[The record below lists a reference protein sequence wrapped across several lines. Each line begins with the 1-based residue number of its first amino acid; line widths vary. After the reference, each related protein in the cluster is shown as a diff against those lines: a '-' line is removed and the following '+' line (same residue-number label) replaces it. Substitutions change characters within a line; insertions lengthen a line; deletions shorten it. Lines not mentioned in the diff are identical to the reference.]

1 MFIVCFDK
9 LSTSLQVFMSR
20 RGLGKEMKVPTKIR
34 SIKGLFK
41 GDDDYMITDGY
52 SLSITGDAVK
62 SITIWWEERI
72 EKVRKPS

>member
-1 MFIVCFDK
+1 
-9 LSTSLQVFMSR
+9 MSR